1 MATMT
6 NGKLEGFLKKS
17 ISVVEI
23 SDGLTFFEIC
33 DIYHELYCF
42 YGGHSVK
49 NQVNEVRN

>member
-23 SDGLTFFEIC
+23 SDGLTFFVVLCIMLRKKSILFFA
-33 DIYHELYCF
+33 DVI
-42 YGGHSVK
+42 
-49 NQVNEVRN
+49 

>member
-23 SDGLTFFEIC
+23 NDGLTFFVALCIMLKAKSILFFA
-33 DIYHELYCF
+33 DVI
-42 YGGHSVK
+42 
-49 NQVNEVRN
+49 